1 MRMMREMAIAMIMVG
16 EGVVGLPV
24 EEECFKEEE
33 EEEEKGKEVGEED
46 GVVVVVVMNASN
58 VESLDIG
65 LENAHLVMGPEMGDD
80 SHHLDTAL
88 VEMNDILLHLII

>member
-1 MRMMREMAIAMIMVG
+1 
-16 EGVVGLPV
+16 VVGLPV
-24 EEECFKEEE
+24 EEECFKEGE
-33 EEEEKGKEVGEED
+33 EEEEKGEEVGEED
-46 GVVVVVVMNASN
+46 GVVVVVVVVVVVMNASN

-80 SHHLDTAL
+80 CHRLDTVL